1 LKSVD
6 LPTLGRPIRA
16 TFKLILWDN
25 FSVNRFKKNLENF
38 TAQLNSI
45 CASCNRNPT
54 DIQLVAI
61 TKNHSAEEVNGLIQ
75 SGVSSIGENRLQEAL
90 GKFPDSAECKK
101 HFVGHI
107 QSNKAR
113 EIAQNFDVVESVG
126 SVKVAK
132 ILNDSVTKPLP
143 IFLQVNL
150 ANEFQKSGFLKEDL
164 AKAVVEIRKLP
175 NIKIEGLMIMGVLGN
190 AEKTREVFAQA
201 KKLSDQFGFEN
212 LSAGMSGDWQIAVEE
227 GATHLRIGSLLFE

>member
-1 LKSVD
+1 
-6 LPTLGRPIRA
+6 
-16 TFKLILWDN
+16 
-25 FSVNRFKKNLENF
+25 
-38 TAQLNSI
+38 
-45 CASCNRNPT
+45 
-54 DIQLVAI
+54 
-61 TKNHSAEEVNGLIQ
+61 
-75 SGVSSIGENRLQEAL
+75 
-90 GKFPDSAECKK
+90 
-101 HFVGHI
+101 
-107 QSNKAR
+107 
-113 EIAQNFDVVESVG
+113 VVESVG